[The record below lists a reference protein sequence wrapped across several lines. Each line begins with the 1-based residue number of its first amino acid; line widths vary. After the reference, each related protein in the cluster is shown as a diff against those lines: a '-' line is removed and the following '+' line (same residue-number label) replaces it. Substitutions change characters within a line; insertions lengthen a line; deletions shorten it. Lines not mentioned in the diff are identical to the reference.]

1 MLSVYNRTQKLKE
14 EARKKIAKY
23 HELRKQRGMSLL
35 EVIIV
40 LGIIG
45 TIAAGVV
52 VLAQRAFDSRTV
64 SDLVTN
70 TNTIR
75 VAMKDAYQRDGK
87 YPDYVSPLNLTA
99 DTIKT
104 GNTTI
109 PVAQLVQ
116 LGKLTPDEARNGIS
130 GDYIGIGGALTSAA
144 AGGGTGGATQANK
157 GFVIELN
164 GLSQEQCRSILGQ
177 VGNNWEY
184 VGVGTSAS
192 GAYSLGTKVNM
203 TTAANNTTILR
214 SLGTNSQETITAAKI
229 LGTCN
234 ATVNSIILGSR

>member
-23 HELRKQRGMSLL
+23 YELRKQRGMSLL

-52 VLAQRAFDSRTV
+52 ILAQRAFDSRTV
-64 SDLVTN
+64 SDLVSN

-87 YPDYVSPLNLTA
+87 YPNYVAPLTLTA
-99 DTIKT
+99 DTIKKDT
-104 GNTTI
+104 SGI
-109 PVAQLVQ
+109 AVSQLVQ
-116 LGKLTPDEARNGIS
+116 LGKLTPDEARNNIS
-130 GDYIGIGGALTSAA
+130 GDYIGIGGAKTSAA
-144 AGGGTGGATQANK
+144 SNENK

-177 VGNNWEY
+177 VGDNWEFVE
-184 VGVGTSAS
+184 VGSS
-192 GAYSLGTKVNM
+192 GSGSYSISTQVDMTKTADGV
-203 TTAANNTTILR
+203 TTLR
-214 SLGTNSQETITAAKI
+214 SLGTDGQQSITASKI

>member
-87 YPDYVSPLNLTA
+87 YPDYASPLTLTA

-104 GNTTI
+104 GNANI

-144 AGGGTGGATQANK
+144 TGAPGAGTQVKK

-184 VGVGTSAS
+184 VQVGTSAS
-192 GAYSLGTKVNM
+192 GEYSLGTTINM
-203 TTAANNTTILR
+203 TAAASANVLR
-214 SLGTNSQETITAAKI
+214 SLGSNGQTAITATKI

>member
-1 MLSVYNRTQKLKE
+1 MLSVYNRTQKMKE
-14 EARKKIAKY
+14 EARKKLAKY

-52 VLAQRAFDSRTV
+52 ILAQRAFDSRTV
-64 SDLVTN
+64 SELVTN

-87 YPDYVSPLNLTA
+87 YPNYVDPLTLTA

-104 GNTTI
+104 GNSTI

-130 GDYIGIGGALTSAA
+130 GDYIGIGGAKTS
-144 AGGGTGGATQANK
+144 TSTVNK

-177 VGNNWEY
+177 VGNNWEF
-184 VGVGTSAS
+184 VEVGTSGSGSYSIADQVDMTKAS
-192 GAYSLGTKVNM
+192 G
-203 TTAANNTTILR
+203 NNTLR
-214 SLGTNSQETITAAKI
+214 SLGADGQKSITSSSI
-229 LGTCN
+229 LNTCTE
-234 ATVNSIILGSR
+234 TVNSIILGSR

>member
-1 MLSVYNRTQKLKE
+1 MLSVYNNTQKMKE
-14 EARKKIAKY
+14 EARKKLAKY

-64 SDLVTN
+64 TELVSN
-70 TNTIR
+70 TNTVR
-75 VAMKDAYQRDGK
+75 VAMKDAYQRDGV
-87 YPDYVSPLNLTA
+87 YPQYVDPLSLTA
-99 DTIKT
+99 DNIKDSAQ
-104 GNTTI
+104 NAPI
-109 PVAQLVQ
+109 AQLVQ
-116 LGKLTPDEARNGIS
+116 LGKLTADEGRNNIS
-130 GDYIGIGGALTSAA
+130 GDFMGIGGARTSAA
-144 AGGGTGGATQANK
+144 EVLK
-157 GFVIELN
+157 GFAIELN

-184 VGVGTSAS
+184 VQVGTSAS
-192 GAYSLGTKVNM
+192 GSYSLTTEGVDM
-203 TTAANNTTILR
+203 TVAADGDILR
-214 SLGTNSQETITAAKI
+214 SLGDNGQETLTAEKI

-234 ATVNSIILGSR
+234 ATINSIILGSR

>member
-1 MLSVYNRTQKLKE
+1 MLMLSVYNRTQKFKE

-52 VLAQRAFDSRTV
+52 ILAQRAFDSRAVT
-64 SDLVTN
+64 DLVTN
-70 TNTIR
+70 TNTVR
-75 VAMKDAYQRDGK
+75 VAMKDAYQRDGV
-87 YPDYVSPLNLTA
+87 YPDYVSPLNLTS

-104 GNTTI
+104 NTTGKI
-109 PVAQLVQ
+109 PAAQLVQ
-116 LGKLTPDEARNGIS
+116 LGKITPDEVRNNIS
-130 GDYIGIGGALTSAA
+130 GDFIAIGGALTSNS
-144 AGGGTGGATQANK
+144 ATVKK
-157 GFVIELN
+157 GFAIELN

-184 VGVGTSAS
+184 VAVGNSAS
-192 GAYSLGTKVNM
+192 GSYAMQADGVDMSVAAAGDILRTLGTDGQK
-203 TTAANNTTILR
+203 TLTAER
-214 SLGTNSQETITAAKI
+214 I
-229 LGTCN
+229 LGTCT
-234 ATVNSIILGSR
+234 ATVNSITLGSR

>member
-1 MLSVYNRTQKLKE
+1 MLSVYNKTQKMKE
-14 EARKKIAKY
+14 EARKKLAKY

-64 SDLVTN
+64 TELVSN
-70 TNTIR
+70 TNTVR

-87 YPDYVSPLNLTA
+87 YPAFVDPLDITTEN
-99 DTIKT
+99 IKT
-104 GNTTI
+104 HQAPI
-109 PVAQLVQ
+109 ARLVQ
-116 LGKLTPDEARNGIS
+116 LGKLTVDEGRNNIS
-130 GDYIGIGGALTSAA
+130 GDFIGIAGALTSKDS
-144 AGGGTGGATQANK
+144 TVLK
-157 GFVIELN
+157 GFAIELN

-184 VGVGTSAS
+184 VSVGSSAS
-192 GAYSLGTKVNM
+192 GSYSLTTQVNL
-203 TTAANNTTILR
+203 ADDVNGSILR
-214 SLGTNSQETITAAKI
+214 SLGENGQESLTADRI
-229 LGTCN
+229 LNTCN
-234 ATVNSIILGSR
+234 GTINSIILGSR

>member
-1 MLSVYNRTQKLKE
+1 
-14 EARKKIAKY
+14 
-23 HELRKQRGMSLL
+23 MSLL

-52 VLAQRAFDSRTV
+52 VLAQRAFDSRAV

-144 AGGGTGGATQANK
+144 SGGGSGATQANK

-192 GAYSLGTKVNM
+192 GAYSLGAKVNM
-203 TTAANNTTILR
+203 TTAANGTTILR
-214 SLGTNSQETITAAKI
+214 SLGTNSQDTITAAKI

>member
-1 MLSVYNRTQKLKE
+1 MLSVYNRTQKFKE

-52 VLAQRAFDSRTV
+52 ILAQRAFDSRAVT
-64 SDLVTN
+64 DLVTN
-70 TNTIR
+70 TNTVR
-75 VAMKDAYQRDGK
+75 VAMKDAYQRDGV
-87 YPDYVSPLNLTA
+87 YPDYVSPLNLTS

-104 GNTTI
+104 DAGKI
-109 PVAQLVQ
+109 PAAQLVQ
-116 LGKLTPDEARNGIS
+116 LGKITPDEVRNNIS
-130 GDYIGIGGALTSAA
+130 GDFIAIGGALTSD
-144 AGGGTGGATQANK
+144 GATVKK
-157 GFVIELN
+157 GFAIELN

-184 VGVGTSAS
+184 VAVGNSAS
-192 GAYSLGTKVNM
+192 GSYAMQTAGVNMSVAATGNILRTLGTDGQK
-203 TTAANNTTILR
+203 TLTAER
-214 SLGTNSQETITAAKI
+214 I
-229 LGTCN
+229 LGTCT
-234 ATVNSIILGSR
+234 ATVNSITLGSR

>member
-1 MLSVYNRTQKLKE
+1 MLSVYNKTQKMKE
-14 EARKKIAKY
+14 EARKKLAKY

-52 VLAQRAFDSRTV
+52 ILAQRAFDSRTV
-64 SDLVTN
+64 TELVSN
-70 TNTIR
+70 TNTVR

-87 YPDYVSPLNLTA
+87 YPEYTSPLSLTA
-99 DTIKT
+99 DNIKNSDQT
-104 GNTTI
+104 API
-109 PVAQLVQ
+109 AQLVQ
-116 LGKLTPDEARNGIS
+116 LGKLTADEGRNNIS
-130 GDYIGIGGALTSAA
+130 GDFIGIAGAQTSES
-144 AGGGTGGATQANK
+144 TVLK

-184 VGVGTSAS
+184 VAIGTSAS
-192 GAYSLGTKVNM
+192 GSYSLDTKVNL
-203 TTAANNTTILR
+203 AADASETILR
-214 SLGTNSQETITAAKI
+214 SLGEGGQETLTAERI
-229 LGTCN
+229 LGTCD
-234 ATVNSIILGSR
+234 ATINSIILGSR

>member
-52 VLAQRAFDSRTV
+52 ILAQRAFDSRTV
-64 SDLVTN
+64 SELVTN

-75 VAMKDAYQRDGK
+75 VAMKDAYQRDGQ
-87 YPDYVSPLNLTA
+87 YPEYVSPLSLDSN
-99 DTIKT
+99 TIKT
-104 GNTTI
+104 DTNNI
-109 PVAQLVQ
+109 PVSQLVQ

-130 GDYIGIGGALTSAA
+130 GDYIGVGGAHTSAN
-144 AGGGTGGATQANK
+144 ATSNK

-184 VGVGTSAS
+184 VGVGSSAS
-192 GAYSLGTKVNM
+192 GAYSIGTKVNM
-203 TTAANNTTILR
+203 TTPADDKTILR
-214 SLGTNSQETITAAKI
+214 SLGADSQETITASKI
-229 LGTCN
+229 LGTCDS
-234 ATVNSIILGSR
+234 TVNSIILGSR

>member
-1 MLSVYNRTQKLKE
+1 MLSVYNKTQKMKE
-14 EARKKIAKY
+14 EARKKLAKY

-52 VLAQRAFDSRTV
+52 ILAQRAFDSRTV

-87 YPDYVSPLNLTA
+87 YPDYVAPLSLTA

-104 GNTTI
+104 DTSGI
-109 PVAQLVQ
+109 AVAQLVQ
-116 LGKLTPDEARNGIS
+116 LGKLTPDEARNAIS
-130 GDYIGIGGALTSAA
+130 GDYIGIGGAITSANA
-144 AGGGTGGATQANK
+144 QVNK
-157 GFVIELN
+157 GFAIELN

-177 VGNNWEY
+177 VGNNWEFVE
-184 VGVGTSAS
+184 VGASAS
-192 GAYSLGTKVNM
+192 GAYSLGTKVDM
-203 TTAANNTTILR
+203 TKASDGTTTLR
-214 SLGTNSQETITAAKI
+214 SLGNKGQDSITSSKI
-229 LGTCN
+229 LNTCT

>member
-1 MLSVYNRTQKLKE
+1 MLSVYNRTQKFKE

-52 VLAQRAFDSRTV
+52 ILAQRAFDSRAVT
-64 SDLVTN
+64 DLVTN
-70 TNTIR
+70 TNTVR
-75 VAMKDAYQRDGK
+75 VAMKDAYQRDGV
-87 YPDYVSPLNLTA
+87 YPDYVSPLNLTS

-104 GNTTI
+104 DTGKI
-109 PVAQLVQ
+109 PAAQLVQ
-116 LGKLTPDEARNGIS
+116 LGKITPDEVRNNIS
-130 GDYIGIGGALTSAA
+130 GDFIAIGGALTSD
-144 AGGGTGGATQANK
+144 GATVKK
-157 GFVIELN
+157 GFAIELN

-184 VGVGTSAS
+184 VAVGNSAS
-192 GAYSLGTKVNM
+192 GSYAMQTAGVNMSVAATGNILRTLGTDGQK
-203 TTAANNTTILR
+203 TLTAER
-214 SLGTNSQETITAAKI
+214 I
-229 LGTCN
+229 LGTCTT
-234 ATVNSIILGSR
+234 TVNSITLGSR

>member
-1 MLSVYNRTQKLKE
+1 MLSVYNRTQKMKE
-14 EARKKIAKY
+14 EARKKLAKY

-52 VLAQRAFDSRTV
+52 ILAQRAFDSRTV
-64 SDLVTN
+64 SELVTN

-87 YPDYVSPLNLTA
+87 YPDYQAPLSLTA
-99 DTIKT
+99 DSIKT
-104 GNTTI
+104 DSTGI
-109 PVAQLVQ
+109 AVAQLVQ

-130 GDYIGIGGALTSAA
+130 GDYIGIGGAITSS
-144 AGGGTGGATQANK
+144 GSTINK
-157 GFVIELN
+157 GFAMELN

-177 VGNNWEY
+177 VGDNWEY
-184 VGVGTSAS
+184 VAVGTSPS
-192 GAYSLGTKVNM
+192 GSYDALSAGAVNM
-203 TTAANNTTILR
+203 LAATDNTTILR
-214 SLGTNSQETITAAKI
+214 SLAANGQVSLTAEKI
-229 LGTCN
+229 LKTCT
-234 ATVNSIILGSR
+234 ATVNSITLGSR

>member
-1 MLSVYNRTQKLKE
+1 MLSVYNRTQKFKE

-52 VLAQRAFDSRTV
+52 ILAQRAFDSRAVT
-64 SDLVTN
+64 DLVTN
-70 TNTIR
+70 TNTVR

-87 YPDYVSPLNLTA
+87 YPDFVDPLSLTA
-99 DTIKT
+99 NTIKT
-104 GNTTI
+104 DTSGI
-109 PVAQLVQ
+109 PAAQLVQ
-116 LGKLTPDEARNGIS
+116 LGKITPDEVRNNIS
-130 GDYIGIGGALTSAA
+130 GDFIAIGGALTSN
-144 AGGGTGGATQANK
+144 GAQVKK
-157 GFVIELN
+157 GFAIELN

-184 VGVGTSAS
+184 VAIGTSAS
-192 GAYSLGTKVNM
+192 GSYAM
-203 TTAANNTTILR
+203 TATGVDMSVAASTTVLR
-214 SLGTNSQETITAAKI
+214 SLGNNGQTTLTADKI
-229 LGTCN
+229 LSTCT
-234 ATVNSIILGSR
+234 AQVNSITLGSR

>member
-52 VLAQRAFDSRTV
+52 ILAQRAFDSRAIT
-64 SDLVTN
+64 DLVTN
-70 TNTIR
+70 TNTVR
-75 VAMKDAYQRDGK
+75 VAMKDAYQRDGV
-87 YPDYVSPLNLTA
+87 YPAYVSPLTLTG

-104 GNTTI
+104 TQDKI
-109 PVAQLVQ
+109 AAAQLVK
-116 LGKLTPDEARNGIS
+116 LGKITADEVRNNIS
-130 GDYIGIGGALTSAA
+130 GDFIGIGGAITTNGSAIL
-144 AGGGTGGATQANK
+144 K
-157 GFVIELN
+157 GFAMELN

-184 VGVGTSAS
+184 VEVGTSGSGTYALDAAGVDMTVAS
-192 GAYSLGTKVNM
+192 DG
-203 TTAANNTTILR
+203 TTILR
-214 SLGTNSQETITAAKI
+214 SLGNGGQTSITAEKI
-229 LGTCN
+229 LNTCD
-234 ATVNSIILGSR
+234 ATVNSIILASR